1 MTKYGIAINNID
13 IQKDIKRL
21 TNQLWKLI
29 PMRENQEN
37 WQSQLDTLILEIV
50 GLSEVLYKN
59 EQFLVLLSKLEGLKQ
74 SEVEFKLYRK
84 TVFETM
90 SLLKEIVENEQL

>member
-59 EQFLVLLSKLEGLKQ
+59 EQFLILLSKLEGLKQ